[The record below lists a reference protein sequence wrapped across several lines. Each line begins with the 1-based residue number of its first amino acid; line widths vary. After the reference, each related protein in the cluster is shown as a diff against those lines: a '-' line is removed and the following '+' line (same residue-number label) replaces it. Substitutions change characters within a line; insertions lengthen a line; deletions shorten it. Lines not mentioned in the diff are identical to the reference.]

1 MAENDGLPC
10 CGAADRIVNPIHTQD
25 ASSWRLVGTCGTR
38 TCNLSGEM
46 QLATCRHVTGLMY
59 KGISFRSMSKLG
71 RVIAPG
77 FVLGAIG
84 SPGVRSDSGRAWRQA
99 NKAATAGRKV
109 AITNSSRYILPT
121 QPSAEK
127 SPVDFLLFTERV
139 IFALP
144 SVVRWRNRRTGLHA
158 E

>member
-1 MAENDGLPC
+1 
-10 CGAADRIVNPIHTQD
+10 
-25 ASSWRLVGTCGTR
+25 
-38 TCNLSGEM
+38 
-46 QLATCRHVTGLMY
+46 
-59 KGISFRSMSKLG
+59 MSKPG
-71 RVIAPG
+71 RIIAPG
-77 FVLGAIG
+77 FVLGAVG
-84 SPGVRSDSGRAWRQA
+84 SPGVTDSGRAWKQA
-99 NKAATAGRKV
+99 NRAATAGRKV

-127 SPVDFLLFTERV
+127 YPVNFLLFTERV